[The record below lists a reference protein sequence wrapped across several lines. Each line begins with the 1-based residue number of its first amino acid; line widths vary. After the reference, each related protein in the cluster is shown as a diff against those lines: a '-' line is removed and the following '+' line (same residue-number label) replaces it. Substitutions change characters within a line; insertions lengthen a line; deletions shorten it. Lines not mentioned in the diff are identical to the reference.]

1 MLCSPTVD
9 RFVHHMKF
17 CFLASNTAS
26 VWPKLFLEREQRQHF
41 SPKAIAGLDQF
52 YIPRVLQPV
61 SFALCLTREGH
72 LVATLLSG
80 LHLQSQH
87 PSPTL
92 CAFCCLHPTYVP
104 FHSSLL
110 PSVTFL
116 QLYPAGGSALTHL
129 SQPGLRKWWV

>member
-1 MLCSPTVD
+1 MLCSLTVD
-9 RFVHHMKF
+9 RFVHHLKF
-17 CFLASNTAS
+17 CFLANNIAF

-41 SPKAIAGLDQF
+41 SPKAIADLDQF

-61 SFALCLTREGH
+61 SFALCLTREHH

-87 PSPTL
+87 PSLTL
-92 CAFCCLHPTYVP
+92 CAFCCLHPEHIP

-110 PSVTFL
+110 PSKAHLPCSGLLATTEPQL
-116 QLYPAGGSALTHL
+116 QV
-129 SQPGLRKWWV
+129 SQG